1 MQSMFASPKSKK
13 SKNEP
18 VVTRA
23 RGGGT
28 TSGGDHTKMV
38 CRNVSVFY
46 EDFHA
51 LKDVTIDV
59 NNKEVLALMGPS
71 GCGKS
76 TFLRCLNRMNDT
88 VDGARI
94 TGEVLLEGMDI
105 YDPNIDPVLIRSRIG
120 MVAQAPNPFP
130 KSIYDNVAFGPRLHG
145 LYDRKQDLDE
155 LVEKS
160 LRRAG
165 LWDEVKDILERSG
178 TGLSGGQQQRLCIAR
193 AIANGPDV
201 LLMDEPVSALDPVAA
216 GVIERLI
223 GELAERY
230 AIVIITHSLEQAHRI
245 ADRTAFFYL
254 GELVETGATE
264 DVFNNPKDKRTKHFI
279 EGMFG

>member
-1 MQSMFASPKSKK
+1 MQSLFASPKSAKAK
-13 SKNEP
+13 AAP
-18 VVTRA
+18 VRTQGA
-23 RGGGT
+23 GPSAG
-28 TSGGDHTKMV
+28 SGHDAKMV
-38 CRNVSVFY
+38 CQNVNVYY

-51 LKDVTIDV
+51 LKDVSINV
-59 NNKEVLALMGPS
+59 NNREVLALMGPS

-94 TGEVLLEGMDI
+94 TGDVLLEGNDI
-105 YDPNIDPVLIRSRIG
+105 YDPNIDPVLIRSRVG

-145 LYDRKQDLDE
+145 LYDRKSDLDD

-165 LWDEVKDILERSG
+165 LWEEVKDILDHSG

-216 GVIERLI
+216 GVIEHLI

-254 GELVETGATE
+254 GELVEVGATE
-264 DVFNNPKDKRTKHFI
+264 DIFTNPEDKRTKHFI

>member
-1 MQSMFASPKSKK
+1 MIQSLFASPKNSRPKIAPTK
-13 SKNEP
+13 TASI
-18 VVTRA
+18 TR
-23 RGGGT
+23 GT
-28 TSGGDHTKMV
+28 SADDAAKMV
-38 CRNVSVFY
+38 CRNVNVHY
-46 EDFHA
+46 ADFHA
-51 LKDVTIDV
+51 LKDVTINV

-94 TGEVLLEGMDI
+94 TGDVLLEGRDI
-105 YDPNIDPVLIRSRIG
+105 YDANIDPVIIRSRIG

-145 LYDRKQDLDE
+145 LYDNKNDLDG

-165 LWDEVKDILERSG
+165 LWEEVKDILDHSG

-216 GVIERLI
+216 GRIEQLI
-223 GELAERY
+223 VELAERY
-230 AIVIITHSLEQAHRI
+230 AIVIITHSLEQARRI

-254 GELVETGATE
+254 GELVEADATE
-264 DVFNNPKDKRTKHFI
+264 EVFTNPKDKRTKHFI

>member
-1 MQSMFASPKSKK
+1 MIQSLFASPK
-13 SKNEP
+13 NTRPRVAP
-18 VVTRA
+18 VRTGSVA
-23 RGGGT
+23 
-28 TSGGDHTKMV
+28 SGADADNAAKMV
-38 CRNVSVFY
+38 CRDVNVFY

-51 LKDVTIDV
+51 LKSVTIDV

-94 TGEVLLEGMDI
+94 TGDVLLEGRDI
-105 YDPNIDPVLIRSRIG
+105 YDPSIDPVIIRSRIG

-145 LYDRKQDLDE
+145 LYDNKNDLDD

-165 LWDEVKDILERSG
+165 LWEEVKDILDRSG

-216 GVIERLI
+216 GRIEQLI
-223 GELAERY
+223 VELAERY
-230 AIVIITHSLEQAHRI
+230 AIVIITHSLEQARRI

-254 GELVETGATE
+254 GELVEAAATE
-264 DVFNNPKDKRTKHFI
+264 EVFTNPKDKRTKHFI